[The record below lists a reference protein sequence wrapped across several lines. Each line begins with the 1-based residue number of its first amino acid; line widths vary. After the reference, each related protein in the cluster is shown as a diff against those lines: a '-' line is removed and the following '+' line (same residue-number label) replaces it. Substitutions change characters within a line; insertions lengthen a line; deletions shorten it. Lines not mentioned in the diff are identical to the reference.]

1 VAFAIFFALAS
12 SLSMF
17 YLALRW
23 EIEPVYVIAIV
34 TLVPLALFAM
44 QKWPLVILVG
54 VLFVGALKTVPAES
68 ISLTDPTMIFL
79 LLLSGAIFWDI
90 LLMLAPSARSLS
102 FCALFKGQ
110 AAISILFLLFCA
122 VMAVSLL
129 YTRSEQGAM
138 KVARFET
145 FEVLVFFAPLLLLK
159 NKKNVRQLLI
169 AFVVV
174 GIMLS
179 GRVIMD
185 LLHPSELVLSGN
197 EDITKIGISELLGFA
212 LLFCLYGKLGWSG
225 AIKYACVVILLFGL
239 VACLTRTGLISL
251 LISLVGSACVA
262 RGGTGMPS
270 RKRVFI
276 GVVLAVL
283 VAVPT
288 LLWLVDLPAAQGK
301 LRWKVAELLSLASGS
316 TVSTG
321 TVTLRLGFYRSALEA
336 LLQHPI
342 IGLGVGGWSILYY
355 NEDVLHYPHNFLLEV
370 GAEQGAIGLIPLIAL
385 LVLLLRSA
393 LKVFHSDHE
402 LAFAFPT
409 LLFCISYHL
418 MTGTVESR
426 QLWFICGLSAATARI
441 AQTSGLVAYAQSRVA
456 NFKVVNRRADLGL
469 NRASSEHWA
478 YAGKYPLRD
487 RSF

>member
-1 VAFAIFFALAS
+1 
-12 SLSMF
+12 MF

-44 QKWPLVILVG
+44 QKWPLVILLG
-54 VLFVGALKTVPAES
+54 LLFVGELKTAPAAG

-102 FCALFKGQ
+102 FLALFQGQ
-110 AAISILFLLFCA
+110 AATSMFFLLFCA

-159 NKKNVRQLLI
+159 KKKDVRQLLI
-169 AFVVV
+169 AFVIL
-174 GIMLS
+174 GIVLS
-179 GRVIMD
+179 GQVIID

-197 EDITKIGISELLGFA
+197 EDPTKIGISELLGCA
-212 LLFCLYGKLGWSG
+212 LLFCLYGKLGESG
-225 AIKYACVVILLFGL
+225 AIKYACVVIFLFGL
-239 VACLTRTGLISL
+239 VACLTRTALISL
-251 LISLVGSACVA
+251 LISLVVTAFVA
-262 RGGTGMPS
+262 RGGTGMLS

-283 VAVPT
+283 VAIPT
-288 LLWLVDLPAAQGK
+288 LLWLMDLPAAQGK

-316 TVSTG
+316 SVSTG
-321 TVTLRLGFYRSALEA
+321 TVTFRLDFYRSALEA

-342 IGLGVGGWSILYY
+342 IGLGVGGWSIFYY
-355 NEDVLHYPHNFLLEV
+355 NEDILRYPHNFLLEV
-370 GAEQGAIGLIPLIAL
+370 GAEQGVIGLIPLIAL

-393 LKVFHSDHE
+393 LKVLHSDHE

-409 LLFCISYHL
+409 LVFCISYHL

-426 QLWFICGLSAATARI
+426 QLWFICGLNAATARI
-441 AQTSGLVAYAQSRVA
+441 AQTSRLMTYAQSRVA
-456 NFKVVNRRADLGL
+456 NLNRQETRRSGL
-469 NRASSEHWA
+469 NRASSEDWA
-478 YAGKYPLRD
+478 DAGKYPLRD
-487 RSF
+487 RSC

>member
-1 VAFAIFFALAS
+1 MSNSYVGHLGRRPAALVIFFGGFIGF
-12 SLSMF
+12 SMF

-23 EIEPVYVIAIV
+23 EIEPVYVIVIA
-34 TLVPLALFAM
+34 TLASLGLFAM
-44 QKWPLVILVG
+44 LRWPLVILVG
-54 VLFVGALKTVPAES
+54 LLFVGELKTAPAKS

-79 LLLSGAIFWDI
+79 LLLSGAIFWVI
-90 LLMLAPSARSLS
+90 LLMLAPSAKSLPFS
-102 FCALFKGQ
+102 GLFKGQ
-110 AAISILFLLFCA
+110 AATSILFLLFCA

-129 YTRSEQGAM
+129 YTRSQQGAM

-159 NKKNVRQLLI
+159 NKKDVRHLLI
-169 AFVVV
+169 VFVVA

-179 GRVIMD
+179 GQVIMD
-185 LLHPSELVLSGN
+185 LLHPSGPVLSGN

-212 LLFCLYGKLGWSG
+212 LLFCLYGKLGESG
-225 AIKYACVVILLFGL
+225 GIKYACVVIFLVGL
-239 VACLTRTGLISL
+239 VACLTRTALISL

-262 RGGTGMPS
+262 RGGTGRSS

-283 VAVPT
+283 VTVPT
-288 LLWLVDLPAAQGK
+288 LLWLVNLPAAQGK
-301 LRWKVAELLSLASGS
+301 LRWKLAELLSLASGS

-321 TVTLRLGFYRSALEA
+321 TVNLRLDFYRSALEA
-336 LLQHPI
+336 FLQHPI
-342 IGLGVGGWSILYY
+342 IGLGVGGWSIFYY

-370 GAEQGAIGLIPLIAL
+370 GAEQGAIGLIPLIAMI
-385 LVLLLRSA
+385 VLLLRSA
-393 LKVFHSDHE
+393 LKVLHSDHE

-426 QLWFICGLSAATARI
+426 QLWFICGLGAATARI
-441 AQTSGLVAYAQSRVA
+441 AQTSGLVTYAQTQVA
-456 NFKVVNRRADLGL
+456 NLKSLQ
-469 NRASSEHWA
+469 
-478 YAGKYPLRD
+478 
-487 RSF
+487 